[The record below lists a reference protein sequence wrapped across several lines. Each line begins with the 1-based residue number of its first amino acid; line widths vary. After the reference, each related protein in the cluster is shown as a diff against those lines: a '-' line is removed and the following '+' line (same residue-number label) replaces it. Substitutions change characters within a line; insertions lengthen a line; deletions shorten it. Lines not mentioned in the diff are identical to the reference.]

1 MKYITLLSTDPCYNM
16 AFESWALKNLP
27 KGESYFYLWRNR
39 PSVIIGENQDPYTE
53 VNLQYLTSHGIT
65 LARRTTGGGAVYH
78 DLNNLNYSFIGE
90 NVGVESIVDM
100 LRLLGVNAEKTGR
113 NDIFVDGRKVSGYA
127 RRMECDRWLVHGTLL
142 YDVDLDTLQ
151 RVLDTPQ
158 SKLRRKGVKSV
169 RSAVANLKDYL
180 PKIVG
185 VEEFASAAKAYF
197 EPIEEYVLSGE
208 QLGQISG
215 LNEIKF
221 SSPQWIYRHL
231 CSDSIVRR
239 AHLSCGSVSVSLSL
253 DSDGRI
259 ENIDFSGDFLG
270 AKKAEELAFALRGI
284 KYDSEALLQTLKKE
298 RAEDYFDSTSLDQLV
313 SLIISDTLG

>member
-27 KGESYFYLWRNR
+27 KDESYFYLWRNR
-39 PSVIIGENQDPYTE
+39 PSVIIGENQDPYAE
-53 VNLQYLTSHGIT
+53 VNLQYLTSRDIT

-90 NVGVESIVDM
+90 DVGVDPIVDM
-100 LRLLGVNAEKTGR
+100 LRSLGVPAEKTGR

-151 RVLDTPQ
+151 CVLDTPQ

-180 PKIVG
+180 PGIKN
-185 VEEFASAAKAYF
+185 VEDFASAVKAYF
-197 EPIEEYVLSGE
+197 EPIEEYVLTEE
-208 QLGQISG
+208 QYRQISI
-215 LNEIKF
+215 LNKTKF
-221 SSPQWIYRHL
+221 SFPQWIYRHL
-231 CSDSIVRR
+231 CSDSIVRQG
-239 AHLSCGSVSVSLSL
+239 HLPCGSVGVSLSL
-253 DSDGRI
+253 DVEGRI
-259 ENIDFSGDFLG
+259 EDIDFSGDFLG
-270 AKKAEELAFALRGI
+270 AKGAEELASALRGTE
-284 KYDSEALLQTLKKE
+284 YNREALLQALKKE